1 MELFRICLRRVG
13 FCDIIVGLLFLLSCW
28 SIIAIQFHIIPYVP
42 TCMSVERAG
51 AMNTALLTLSYSYIA
66 AFVFYILTTVIP
78 SLQRKQKLNAPIIKR
93 VRELSRGIRDILLE
107 FARGTNYIVDE
118 RNTTDTEAILRSKDW
133 FAIVP
138 MIQKYRHIS
147 VTYIDYMKAAG
158 NTVKTQIANIISR
171 YYGELTPNQLVE
183 LEALSDSQFFSTI
196 EFICSIP
203 NTTIADSGYSSL
215 IEDFIIMQNQY
226 LKVEKAFGISIA

>member
-1 MELFRICLRRVG
+1 M
-13 FCDIIVGLLFLLSCW
+13 
-28 SIIAIQFHIIPYVP
+28 
-42 TCMSVERAG
+42 
-51 AMNTALLTLSYSYIA
+51 
-66 AFVFYILTTVIP
+66 FYILTTVIP
-78 SLQRKQKLNAPIIKR
+78 SLQRKQKLNAPIKKR

-147 VTYIDYMKAAG
+147 VTYIEYMKAAG
-158 NTVKTQIANIISR
+158 NNVKTQIANIISR

-203 NTTIADSGYSSL
+203 NTTIVDSGYSSL
-215 IEDFIIMQNQY
+215 IEDFITMQNQY
-226 LKVEKAFGISIA
+226 LKVEKEFGISIV